1 MNERAK
7 SVLQD
12 YSHGLTLDAIARRHG
27 VTQSAVMQIVKKHGK
42 PNRKQVMSKSTKAAI
57 IRMLNDGVSVKRIA
71 EITGYSRGTI
81 YNIRKKI
88 TTIDVEKTPSYP
100 TPKNHAGVIALV
112 AGLAMIVVLL
122 LVLAN

>member
-12 YSHGLTLDAIARRHG
+12 YSHGLTLSAIARRHG
-27 VTQSAVMQIVKKHGK
+27 VTQSAVMQIIKKHGK
-42 PNRKQVMSKSTKAAI
+42 PNRRQAVPKTTRAAI
-57 IRMLNDGVSVKRIA
+57 VRMLDDGVSVKRIA
-71 EITGYSRGTI
+71 EITGYSQATI

-88 TTIDVEKTPSYP
+88 TTIDVEKTPPYP
-100 TPKNHAGVIALV
+100 TPKNHAGVIAFAV
-112 AGLAMIVVLL
+112 GLAMIVVLL